1 MSGDAVVGHSVRVLS
16 DWSDRS
22 DKSDDRGEKDVSGML
37 EHPGYNS
44 HVRFVTERKKHEKA
58 HGVFH
63 QCANKLSGFRFQRS
77 AVWFSKKCL

>member
-1 MSGDAVVGHSVRVLS
+1 MSGCDAVVGHSARVLS
-16 DWSDRS
+16 DRSDRS
-22 DKSDDRGEKDVSGML
+22 DQSDKTDNRGEKDVPGML

-63 QCANKLSGFRFQRS
+63 QCANQE
-77 AVWFSKKCL
+77 SK

>member
-1 MSGDAVVGHSVRVLS
+1 MSTKSTVSIVRVLS
-16 DWSDRS
+16 DLSDRS
-22 DKSDDRGEKDVSGML
+22 DKSDNRGEKDVPGML

-63 QCANKLSGFRFQRS
+63 QCADQFSVVRFQRLVS
-77 AVWFSKKCL
+77 GGF